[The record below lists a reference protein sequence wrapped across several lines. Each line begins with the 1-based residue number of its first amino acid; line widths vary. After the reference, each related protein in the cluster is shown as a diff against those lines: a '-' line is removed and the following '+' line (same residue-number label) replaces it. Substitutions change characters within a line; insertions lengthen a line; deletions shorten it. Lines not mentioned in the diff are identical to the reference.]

1 VKVDTIIT
9 DIKTLYTSPYNS
21 LVKGD
26 KMNDISVIH
35 NAFIA
40 IKDGKII
47 DFGNHSFEDYLHED
61 IVIHSAMNQIVIPGL
76 IDSHTHL
83 VHGGSREHEFDQ
95 KLSGVSYM
103 DILKSGGGILSTV
116 AATKK
121 ATKKELYDKAIK
133 SLNQMLLF
141 GVTSLEAKS
150 GYGLDLETELKQ
162 LEVIRDC
169 NLAHPIE
176 IYPTYLGAHAFPPS
190 FKENPDA
197 FVDQILEDLDKVAKS
212 KLAKYVDV
220 FCEEGVFSL
229 KQTKRILEKA
239 KILGMSIRIHSD
251 EMVSLGGT
259 PLAVDFHAKSVDHL
273 MAIKDKDIAY
283 LAKSDTVANVLPSTS
298 FYLDKAYANGRKLI
312 EEGCALSIASD
323 YNPGSTP
330 SENYQFAMQ
339 LGAIKMKLKPYEILT
354 AATINPAYSLEILDK
369 VGTIQKGKQAD
380 LVIMNAPNLEY
391 LFYHYGINH
400 TKDVFKNGKCVV
412 YNQVILEEK

>member
-1 VKVDTIIT
+1 MKVDTIIT
-9 DIKTLYTSPYNS
+9 DIKTLYTSQYNS

-26 KMNDISVIH
+26 KMNNISVIH

-40 IKDGKII
+40 IKDGKIF

-61 IVIHSAMNQIVIPGL
+61 IDVHSAMNQIVIPGL

-116 AATKK
+116 EATKK
-121 ATKKELYDKAIK
+121 ATKKELFDKAIK

-169 NLAHPIE
+169 NLAHSIE
-176 IYPTYLGAHAFPPS
+176 IYPTYLGAHAFPPM

-197 FVDQILEDLDKVAKS
+197 FVDQILEDLDKVASS

-239 KILGMSIRIHSD
+239 KTLGMSVRIHSD

-259 PLAVDFHAKSVDHL
+259 PLAVDFQAKSVDHL
-273 MAIKDKDIAY
+273 MAIKDEDIAY

-298 FYLDKAYANGRKLI
+298 FYLNKAYANGRKLI
-312 EEGCALSIASD
+312 HEGCALSIASD